1 MRRKSSSTKHAFII
15 MLIVDGSGNKMKFN
29 YLHASRQASFFQ
41 AFYGSA
47 NRPHSYLFS
56 ILLNTRSNNLYLA

>member
-29 YLHASRQASFFQ
+29 YLHASRQASFCILWQRKQ
-41 AFYGSA
+41 AALLFIQ
-47 NRPHSYLFS
+47 HSVEHALK
-56 ILLNTRSNNLYLA
+56 